1 MGDVRY
7 EDVDKNG
14 IIDERDRTYVGHP
27 SPDFTFGMTNTFRY
41 KNFDLSVLVTG
52 QMGGKVYGL
61 IGRAI
66 DRPGM
71 GVGSN
76 ALGHWRNMWRSE
88 EEPGDGSTPSIFSS
102 TTSSLYDTRWLYDSD
117 FIKIKNITIGYQIP
131 VRKYISYA
139 RVYASIENVYM
150 WDKYDGGY
158 SPESN
163 NGGSGGDY
171 DYGAYPQARTFS
183 LGVNLTF

>member
-1 MGDVRY
+1 MYKAIGVYQKQSEIDDPDIAKMKGQKVGDVRY

-117 FIKIKNITIGYQIP
+117 FIKIKNITSF
-131 VRKYISYA
+131 VCE
-139 RVYASIENVYM
+139 AS
-150 WDKYDGGY
+150 
-158 SPESN
+158 
-163 NGGSGGDY
+163 
-171 DYGAYPQARTFS
+171 R
-183 LGVNLTF
+183 

>member
-1 MGDVRY
+1 MKISKYILGLSLVATLLFASCSDFL
-7 EDVDKNG
+7 DVDSRNTQTT
-14 IIDERDRTYVGHP
+14 D
-27 SPDFTFGMTNTFRY
+27 TFY
-41 KNFDLSVLVTG
+41 KTEG
-52 QMGGKVYGL
+52 QADQALTGL

>member
-1 MGDVRY
+1 
-7 EDVDKNG
+7 
-14 IIDERDRTYVGHP
+14 
-27 SPDFTFGMTNTFRY
+27 MTNTFRY

-131 VRKYISYA
+131 VRKYISY
-139 RVYASIENVYM
+139 M